1 MRAGQRL
8 AKLAKLHPPNTLRP
22 KPASPLAALSV
33 PSSATRS
40 AEMASRPPLLE
51 KVRGTALDP
60 LPHGRVGDLGRV
72 DGGEPH
78 RVAVQ
83 RDAGHFPR
91 GATPC
96 EHAASS
102 AGVGPGSAFTCTTAR
117 TWLRT
122 TVRDR
127 MRAAAR
133 SLHRDDAGHP
143 GRDAGSRQELDDRE
157 FAGRVAAPDQPC
169 RGGSMPAP
177 RPAGQR
183 EPTFVSPALSRRT
196 ADKAGKAASTLRAA
210 YRS

>member
-183 EPTFVSPALSRRT
+183 EPIFVSPALGRRT
-196 ADKAGKAASTLRAA
+196 ADKAGKAASTLRTA